1 MKEMIA
7 RVGDRINKDGIDS
20 VCLTGEEL
28 IRCKDCKYAHLTYD
42 GDCKYC
48 DNITD
53 DDGFPIECY
62 HPGDWFCADGERREG
77 R

>member
-1 MKEMIA
+1 MEREYIVTIGYIDEPPTNKEI
-7 RVGDRINKDGIDS
+7 V
-20 VCLTGEEL
+20 
-28 IRCKDCKYAHLTYD
+28 RCKDCKHAHLTYD

-53 DDGFPIECY
+53 DDGFPIERY
-62 HPGDWFCADGERREG
+62 HSGDWFCADGERKEG